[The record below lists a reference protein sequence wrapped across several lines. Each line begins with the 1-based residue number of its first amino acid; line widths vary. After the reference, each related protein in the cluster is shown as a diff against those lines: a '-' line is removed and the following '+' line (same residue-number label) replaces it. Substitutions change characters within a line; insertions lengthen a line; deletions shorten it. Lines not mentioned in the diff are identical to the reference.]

1 MKLLV
6 YIVALIIVLAIAYTI
21 SLLDRASVTP
31 PMHAP
36 MQIWVGKKLRPVCPT
51 VNTSDA
57 DVYRIDFLKIL
68 GGIDTDYILSVNLS
82 QLNVTR
88 YLIEYMK
95 LGLLVQV
102 GLIHNGSVYELHMLP
117 VTEDDRENLTSRSI

>member
-36 MQIWVGKKLRPVCPT
+36 MP
-51 VNTSDA
+51 
-57 DVYRIDFLKIL
+57 
-68 GGIDTDYILSVNLS
+68 
-82 QLNVTR
+82 R
-88 YLIEYMK
+88 Y
-95 LGLLVQV
+95 G
-102 GLIHNGSVYELHMLP
+102 
-117 VTEDDRENLTSRSI
+117 